1 MPENKKTDEFFKP
14 VGALV
19 EETTSNAPANI
30 QQDPNNPNV
39 LYYSEPKDGETP
51 VTTIE
56 SLCMNCQNPHG
67 KTNLLMTT
75 IPHFK
80 KVIIM
85 SFECDK
91 CGFKNNEIQTGNDLE
106 VKGVLFNMEM
116 HKLQTNEINY
126 TKDLADFM
134 NRQVVKSTY
143 GVVSFQFIPLD
154 SKNQNIV
161 EFEIPKGKAQLST
174 VEGLMMDC
182 ILDLQALQHLRK
194 YQNIEAYEK
203 IDQLIHCVYSVISKN
218 NNGNLKEI
226 VDGQEQKIHESIEFD
241 KEKVK
246 KYTDSINNVKIT
258 IRDPSGNS
266 FLEFKPFE
274 EGSLITY
281 DKKEFFRDDEDN
293 FHIGL
298 ITQDQLEEKKVLNQV
313 VDKYLPKIDEKD
325 NTKKND
331 ELVNEFVND
340 IETFVAS
347 CPSCLDDHCITNMKP
362 LNIPHFKQVLI
373 MSTKCDK
380 CGYKSNEVKT
390 GGGISQYGKKTILT
404 ITAET
409 IEEDLKR
416 DLLKSETCKLFVP
429 QIHLD
434 IQEGTLGGR
443 FTTLEGILKQVYDEL
458 YERVFQ
464 ESYDSME
471 QDTRNNWLSFF
482 GNLSNVMNGK
492 LPVGCDKIEVI
503 LDDPLANSYLQNI
516 YAPDEDPMIKY
527 KSFKR
532 TKRENED
539 LGILEL
545 LRQEGLSEGESE
557 EEDIEDE
564 ETKVK

>member
-1 MPENKKTDEFFKP
+1 MSEHEKKDEFFKP
-14 VGALV
+14 VGELV
-19 EETTSNAPANI
+19 EETAGSKVPDNI
-30 QQDPNNPNV
+30 QQDPNDPNV

-51 VTTIE
+51 VTTID
-56 SLCMNCQNPHG
+56 SLCMQCHNPHG

-80 KVIIM
+80 KIIIM

-91 CGFKNNEIQTGNDLE
+91 CGFKNNEIQTGNDLQ
-106 VKGVLFNMEM
+106 VKGVLFNMDIN
-116 HKLQTNEINY
+116 KLLNNGDNY

-134 NRQVVKSTY
+134 NRQIVKSAY

-154 SKNQNIV
+154 QEKNEIV
-161 EFEIPKGKAQLST
+161 QFEIPKGKAQLST
-174 VEGLMMDC
+174 VEGLMMDT

-194 YQNIEAYEK
+194 YQNVEAYEK
-203 IDQLIHCVYSVISKN
+203 INELIHCVYSLISKN
-218 NNGNLKEI
+218 NNGKLEEI

-241 KEKVK
+241 SEKVK
-246 KYTDSINNVKIT
+246 KYSESINEIKVT

-274 EGSLITY
+274 EGSLISY
-281 DKKEFFRDDEDN
+281 NKKEFFRDDEDN

-313 VDKYLPKIDEKD
+313 VDKYLPKIDEKSKD
-325 NTKKND
+325 AASDK
-331 ELVNEFVND
+331 LVDEFVND
-340 IETFVAS
+340 IETFVDS
-347 CPSCLDDHCITNMKP
+347 CPSCLDKHCITNMKP

-404 ITAET
+404 ITEET

-416 DLLKSETCKLFVP
+416 DLLKSETCKLFIP

-458 YERVFQ
+458 YERIFQ

-471 QDTRNNWLSFF
+471 QETRDNWLSFF
-482 GNLSNVMNGK
+482 GNLSNVMSGK
-492 LPVGCDKIEVI
+492 LPVGQDKIEVI
-503 LDDPLANSYLQNI
+503 LIDPLANSYLQNI
-516 YAPDEDPMIKY
+516 YAPDEDPNIVY

-532 TKRENED
+532 TKSQNED

-545 LRQEGLSEGESE
+545 LRQEGLSEGEDE
-557 EEDIEDE
+557 EEEVE
-564 ETKVK
+564 VN